1 MNILYVSDS
10 TTVSGAEVVLLGYL
24 ERYGPPEHRC
34 HVLLHPTNLRLQREL
49 DARSVPWTAANHYSR
64 ILLESRPD
72 PRVLVHYAAALWSVA
87 RQMRR
92 LIRDQGI
99 DVIHSISYPASLYAA
114 LPALASGVPQVWHDH
129 NIKRIHRLNRHLYRF
144 VARSSC
150 AVVGPSDAVT
160 GNLARAG
167 IPRDKLRTVY
177 NGIDL
182 DRFNVDDGQAAAVR
196 RDLGIETGLLAVG
209 LFGQMLPYKG
219 HRTLIEAAP
228 AILRRVPGA
237 RFFFVGALE
246 NPPYQ
251 AELQRRI
258 DEAGLAAAFRFTGWR
273 ADIPAVLRA
282 MDVLSVLTV
291 TPEPAALGLMEA
303 MAASRPVVAT
313 RTGGTPEIVTDG
325 ETGRIVPPEDAAAT
339 ATAIASLLEDEA
351 LRARFGAA
359 GRRRVERDFTR
370 DAHLA
375 RMLHIYREGCAG
387 SGSSPAARTSA

>member
-1 MNILYVSDS
+1 
-10 TTVSGAEVVLLGYL
+10 
-24 ERYGPPEHRC
+24 
-34 HVLLHPTNLRLQREL
+34 
-49 DARSVPWTAANHYSR
+49 
-64 ILLESRPD
+64 
-72 PRVLVHYAAALWSVA
+72 
-87 RQMRR
+87 
-92 LIRDQGI
+92 
-99 DVIHSISYPASLYAA
+99 
-114 LPALASGVPQVWHDH
+114 
-129 NIKRIHRLNRHLYRF
+129 
-144 VARSSC
+144 
-150 AVVGPSDAVT
+150 VGPSDAVT

-167 IPRDKLRTVY
+167 IPRGKLRTVY

-182 DRFNVDDGQAAAVR
+182 ERFDVDGDTTTAVR
-196 RDLGIETGLLAVG
+196 RDLGIEPGQLAVG

-219 HRTLIEAAP
+219 HGTLIDAAP

-237 RFFFVGALE
+237 RFYFVGALE

-251 AELQRRI
+251 AKLQRRI
-258 DEAGLAAAFRFTGWR
+258 DEAGLSAAFRFTGWR

-325 ETGRIVPPEDAAAT
+325 ETGRIVPPGDAAAT
-339 ATAIASLLEDEA
+339 ATAIAELLEEEA

-375 RMLHIYREGCAG
+375 SMLQIYHEGYAG
-387 SGSSPAARTSA
+387 SGRSRSARTSA